1 MRSLLKHLKSYI
13 LRGLLAIIPLAL
25 TAFAIKI
32 LYATIDKRIAAIVEQ
47 IIGFSF
53 PGLGVLLLLAT
64 LYLLGLVVSNIVG
77 KQIFGLF
84 EKIASR
90 IPLVKTTYNVGRQL
104 SGTLSLPEKQVFRR
118 AVLVEY
124 LKPGMWTIGFVTGTI
139 VDRED
144 GDEKLLKVFIPTP
157 PNPISG
163 TMVIVR
169 ASQTRDPGWS
179 LEEALKAVIS
189 GGVVSPPEMSTVRG
203 NRKKDEGI
211 SPVLANDCS
220 EEYEG

>member
-1 MRSLLKHLKSYI
+1 MRGLLKHLKSYI
-13 LRGLLAIIPLAL
+13 LRGLLAVIPLAL

-32 LYATIDKRIAAIVEQ
+32 LYGTIDRRIAGIVEQ

-77 KQIFGLF
+77 RQIFGLV
-84 EKIASR
+84 ERVANR
-90 IPLVKTTYNVGRQL
+90 IPLVRITYNVGRQL
-104 SGTLSLPEKQVFRR
+104 SGTLSLPERQVFKR

-124 LKPGMWTIGFVTGTI
+124 LKPGIWTIGFVTGTI
-139 VDRED
+139 AEREN
-144 GDEKLLKVFIPTP
+144 DEKKLLKVFIPTP

-169 ASQTRDPGWS
+169 ESQTRDPGWS

-189 GGVVSPPEMSTVRG
+189 GGV
-203 NRKKDEGI
+203 I
-211 SPVLANDCS
+211 SPTEIRQSPVQTDTR
-220 EEYEG
+220 